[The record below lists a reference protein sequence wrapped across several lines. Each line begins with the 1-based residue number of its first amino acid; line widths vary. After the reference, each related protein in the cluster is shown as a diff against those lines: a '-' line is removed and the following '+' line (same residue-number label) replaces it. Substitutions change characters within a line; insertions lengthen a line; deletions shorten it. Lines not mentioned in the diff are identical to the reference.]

1 MEQRGKEVAIDFSA
15 IGGSQMLSIAM
26 NTQNHQLM
34 EEIAHTGNIAIARN
48 ANATDSVLRILYD
61 GLDPQDSDFPLYIR
75 AIISNPNCSDELMM
89 KIINDGHCD
98 GDVWKDIYR
107 NTNSVDL
114 YLLAYQMYD
123 NSDGHIDLFERD
135 ICPSGIMESAII
147 SRDNF
152 YLFTNLGL
160 SVPFIL
166 WWFEHLAPQHEELLI
181 THIFTMAM
189 ERGDLSEDDIESIV
203 YHLTSNDLFNDNMA
217 IDIILH
223 GNNITINEATLEMV
237 YNSTTS
243 KNIVEAIL
251 NSENCSYELIERII
265 SEGDKLTG

>member
-15 IGGSQMLSIAM
+15 ISGSQMLSIAM

-61 GLDPQDSDFPLYIR
+61 GLDPQNSDFPLYIR
-75 AIISNPNCSDELMM
+75 VIISNPNCSDELMM

-114 YLLAYQMYD
+114 YLLAYQMYN
-123 NSDGHIDLFERD
+123 NSDGHIDLFDRD

-147 SRDNF
+147 SGENF

-203 YHLTSNDLFNDNMA
+203 YHLTSNDLFTESMA

-223 GNNITINEATLEMV
+223 GNNITLNEATLEMV
-237 YNSTTS
+237 YNSTTN
-243 KNIVEAIL
+243 KNIVEAII

>member
-1 MEQRGKEVAIDFSA
+1 MAIDFSA
-15 IGGSQMLSIAM
+15 ISESQMLSIAM
-26 NTQNHQLM
+26 HTQNHQLM

-48 ANATDSVLRILYD
+48 DNVTDSALRILYD
-61 GLDPQDSDFPLYIR
+61 GLDPQDSNFPIYIR
-75 AIISNPNCSDELMM
+75 VIISNPNCSDELMM

-123 NSDGHIDLFERD
+123 NPDENSHIDLFKRD

-147 SRDNF
+147 SGENF

-166 WWFEHLAPQHEELLI
+166 WWFEHLAPQYEELLI
-181 THIFTMAM
+181 KRIFTMSM

-203 YHLTSNDLFNDNMA
+203 YHLTSNDLFTDNMA
-217 IDIILH
+217 IDIIFH
-223 GNNITINEATLEMV
+223 GNITLNEATLEMV
-237 YNSTTS
+237 YNSTTNKS
-243 KNIVEAIL
+243 IVEAII

-265 SEGDKLTG
+265 SEGNKLTG